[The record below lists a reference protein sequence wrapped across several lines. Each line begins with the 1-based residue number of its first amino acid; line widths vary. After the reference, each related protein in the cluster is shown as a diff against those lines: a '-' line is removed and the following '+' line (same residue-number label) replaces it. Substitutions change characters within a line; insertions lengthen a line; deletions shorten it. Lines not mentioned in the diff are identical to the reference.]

1 MGGPVELGL
10 RVEGVGKAYGPVQV
24 LHDVTLEV
32 PAGSVTALLGP
43 SGCGKTT
50 LLRIVAGFETAG
62 AGVVAVD
69 GVVVEGDG
77 ARLAPE
83 RRRIGIVPQEGAL
96 FPHLDV
102 RANIGFGLG
111 RAEPGRDARVD
122 ELLAA
127 LGLPG
132 LGERRPH
139 ELSGG
144 QQQRVAV
151 ARALAPRPALVLLD
165 EPFASLDASLRG
177 RVRDE
182 VLAALRTAGSTTLL
196 VTHDQDEALS
206 CADGLAVMN
215 DGVIVQAGPPLQVY
229 ERPASPWVAQ
239 FVGTATLLPARAVG
253 AVAETPLGA
262 LELAEP
268 ASGEGTVM
276 LRPEHLLL
284 EAPGEPTHPVGAVE
298 GVVCSREY
306 RGADALVTI
315 AVGGRQLV
323 VLTEGSRA
331 PWPGD
336 PAVVRVTRPAW
347 FMAG

>member
-1 MGGPVELGL
+1 MGERVDPGL
-10 RVEGVGKAYGPVQV
+10 RVRGVGKAYGAVAV
-24 LHDVTLEV
+24 LRGVDLEV

-50 LLRIVAGFETAG
+50 LLRIVAGFETADTG
-62 AGVVAVD
+62 AVAVAGVVVD
-69 GVVVEGDG
+69 GEGV
-77 ARLAPE
+77 RLAPE
-83 RRRIGIVPQEGAL
+83 RRRVGIVPQEGAL

-111 RAEPGRDARVD
+111 RAAPGREGRVD

-132 LGERRPH
+132 LGQRRPH

-182 VLAALRTAGSTTLL
+182 VLAALRAAGSTTLL

-206 CADGLAVMN
+206 CADELAVMN
-215 DGVIVQAGPPLQVY
+215 DGVIVQAGSPEEVY

-239 FVGTATLLPARAVG
+239 FVGTATLLPAHAAG
-253 AVAETPLGA
+253 AVAETPLGMLA
-262 LELAEP
+262 LAEP
-268 ASGEGTVM
+268 AHGVGTVM
-276 LRPEHLLL
+276 LRPEHLVLV
-284 EAPGEPTHPVGAVE
+284 APGEPRQSEGAAE
-298 GVVCSREY
+298 GVICAREY
-306 RGADALVTI
+306 RGAEAMVTV
-315 AVGGRQLV
+315 AVAGRSLA
-323 VLTEGSRA
+323 VLTEGRLA
-331 PWPGD
+331 PRPGE
-336 PAVVRVTRPAW
+336 PAAVRVARPAW
-347 FMAG
+347 FMAD